1 MPSCRLGKLK
11 RSEIT
16 VFNLYRNQM
25 TNIYLFPRTL
35 LIPPLGSLHA
45 STVGSPCIYLHTP
58 IHNPFPMFSYLFPII
73 FSCFRVAGRWPLLST
88 IQNCPLRVYF
98 MSPPRFCRLL
108 ITFNGFSVHNSYTV
122 LPSPVFV
129 LLSSLYAARF
139 PNVCCSLT
147 TYVHWMELSLCKFVL
162 PIVLP
167 VVSPSMLPVHKL
179 SVLPSVCSHLL
190 QLALLLACFVVHYFY
205 FHHFSL
211 LSIPVSVNLSVPPRI
226 IG

>member
-1 MPSCRLGKLK
+1 M
-11 RSEIT
+11 
-16 VFNLYRNQM
+16 
-25 TNIYLFPRTL
+25 YLFSRTL

-58 IHNPFPMFSYLFPII
+58 IHNPFPYLFPII
-73 FSCFRVAGRWPLLST
+73 FSCFRVAGRWSLLST

-98 MSPPRFCRLL
+98 MPPPRFCRLL
-108 ITFNGFSVHNSYTV
+108 ITFNGFFCSQ
-122 LPSPVFV
+122 
-129 LLSSLYAARF
+129 LLYRASLARF
-139 PNVCCSLT
+139 PNVCCFLT
-147 TYVHWMELSLCKFVL
+147 TFVHWMELSLCKFVL

-211 LSIPVSVNLSVPPRI
+211 LSIPVSVTLSVPPRI